1 MTASRLVALT
11 LGELRRTSETSDL
24 DTPARAA
31 TVSRVGFRAVRPGG
45 AMRPSFCQRFGAL
58 QPYER
63 GEIVSTSWTPG
74 NRDSSAFERRGS
86 GGFMAFADGQGRGR
100 AGWRGRA
107 GRPARAGGQTVRPGG
122 AGGEAAGRVAG
133 GGRRG
138 GGGP

>member
-1 MTASRLVALT
+1 MTPSRLVALT
-11 LGELRRTSETSDL
+11 VGELGRTSETSDL

-31 TVSRVGFRAVRPGG
+31 TVSRVGFRAVRPGV

-86 GGFMAFADGQGRGR
+86 GGSWRSRTVRGRGR

-107 GRPARAGGQTVRPGG
+107 GRP
-122 AGGEAAGRVAG
+122 
-133 GGRRG
+133 
-138 GGGP
+138 